1 MTELNSTGSTNSN
14 YSLEEKAFLD
24 SINDSSYNIELST
37 DSMTLPP
44 PPPAENYKIIDDNM
58 GKDLFKSIVEGA
70 ENIDHERPSHWTEL
84 NSDDIFDMFHT
95 FINYDEPNLDLSKF
109 DFRTH
114 TADWYKEKYPHFP
127 DNFYEIL
134 EEASRVKIDDKRD
147 NGLKKIDKVTTL
159 KFD

>member
-1 MTELNSTGSTNSN
+1 MTEFNGTHSTNLN

-24 SINDSSYNIELST
+24 SISDTSYN
-37 DSMTLPP
+37 DTLARVAPP
-44 PPPAENYKIIDDNM
+44 PVENYKIVDDNK
-58 GKDLFKSIVEGA
+58 GKDLFNSIVDGI
-70 ENIDHERPSHWTEL
+70 ENIEKDRPTQWTEL

-95 FINYDEPNLDLSKF
+95 FINYDEPSLDLSKF

-114 TADWYKEKYPHFP
+114 TAEWYKEKYPHFP
-127 DNFYEIL
+127 DNFYGIL
-134 EEASRVKIDDKRD
+134 EEASKVKIDDKRD